1 MKARDW
7 MFQYG
12 VAILLALLLGVILGH
27 IPLFTETPLGSTKL
41 RAADVVQFLGYGGA
55 LLMLWLFG
63 RQVAMHVPEGWK
75 WLVPFRHLILPLTM
89 LIVVTAAYGILQLIF
104 GPFLQKTGKMIYN
117 WIFVIGIAS
126 ASIWLV
132 VMWFLKSAP
141 LVAALD
147 MHRREK
153 SQAGWG
159 RVSQP

>member
-7 MFQYG
+7 VLQYG
-12 VAILLALLLGVILGH
+12 VAILLALLFGVILGH
-27 IPLFTETPLGSTKL
+27 IPLFTETILGSTKL
-41 RAADVVQFLGYGGA
+41 RAADVMQFLGYGGA

-63 RQVAMHVPEGWK
+63 RQVALHVPEDWK
-75 WLVPFRHLILPLTM
+75 WLEPFRHLILPLTM
-89 LIVVTAAYGILQLIF
+89 LIVVTAAYGILLLIC

>member
-27 IPLFTETPLGSTKL
+27 IPLFQETTLGSTKL

-55 LLMLWLFG
+55 LVMLWLFA
-63 RQVAMHVPEGWK
+63 RQIASHVPEDWK
-75 WLVPFRHLILPLTM
+75 WLVPFRHLILPLTT
-89 LIVVTAAYGILQLIF
+89 LVVVTAAYGILLLIC

-126 ASIWLV
+126 SSIWLV
-132 VMWFLKSAP
+132 VMWFLKSAL

-147 MHRREK
+147 LPRREK
-153 SQAGWG
+153 SQSTWG
-159 RVSQP
+159 RASQQ

>member
-1 MKARDW
+1 MKARDC

-27 IPLFTETPLGSTKL
+27 IPLFQETTLGSTKL

-55 LLMLWLFG
+55 LVMVWLFG
-63 RQVAMHVPEGWK
+63 RQVASHVPEDWK
-75 WLVPFRHLILPLTM
+75 WLVPFRHLILPLAT
-89 LIVVTAAYGILQLIF
+89 LIVVTAAYGILLLIC

-126 ASIWLV
+126 ASVWLV
-132 VMWFLKSAP
+132 VTWFLKSAT

-147 MHRREK
+147 LQPRNK

-159 RVSQP
+159 RPSQP